1 MIKFRLFVMLFT
13 SLNYKDGTMA
23 NIGKKYFVHILYISL
38 LITAIVG
45 NLKAQWNEDVFNR
58 QLKLFGGVCLPT
70 GDFGSTGMQKG
81 GYAKTGF
88 SAGVEY
94 NTKIKKDLEVGVM
107 GNLSMNS
114 IDEVAMEKTFT
125 EVIYYLTGHPGPWNL
140 TTSSWLNI
148 DIMGSAGFRTDVSPT
163 VDIYGRGY
171 LGLSIGFMPEIKLTS
186 AIVNVMQTSA
196 TAAAFGYGL
205 GAGMIIDRHFDI
217 GIRYISAEPEF
228 ETTASGG
235 GFSFTGKSSQPMGRV
250 LLQVGYVFNL

>member
-1 MIKFRLFVMLFT
+1 
-13 SLNYKDGTMA
+13 MA
-23 NIGKKYFVHILYISL
+23 NQGKKYFLYVLYISFF
-38 LITAIVG
+38 IIAIAG
-45 NLKAQWNEDVFNR
+45 NLKAQWSEDVSNK
-58 QLKLFGGVCLPT
+58 QLKLLGGLCLPT

-107 GNLSMNS
+107 GNLSMNG
-114 IDEVAMEKTFT
+114 IDEAAMEKTFT
-125 EVIYYLTGHPGPWNL
+125 EAIYYLTGHHGPWNL
-140 TTSSWLNI
+140 TTSSWHSI
-148 DIMGSAGFRTDVSPT
+148 DIMGSVGFRTDISPA

-171 LGLSIGFMPEIKLTS
+171 MGLSIGFMPEIKLTS
-186 AIVNVMQTSA
+186 AIVNVVQTSA

-205 GAGMIIDRHFDI
+205 GAGIIIDRRFDI

-235 GFSFTGKSSQPMGRV
+235 GFSFTDKSTQPMGRV
-250 LLQVGYVFNL
+250 QLQVGYVFNL